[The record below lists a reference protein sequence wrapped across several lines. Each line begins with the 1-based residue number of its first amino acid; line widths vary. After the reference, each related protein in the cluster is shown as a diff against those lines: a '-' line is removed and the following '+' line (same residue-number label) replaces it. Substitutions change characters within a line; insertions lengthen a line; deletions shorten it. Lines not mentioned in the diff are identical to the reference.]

1 MTRTKKVPSKDPSFR
16 NMKADYYPVQR
27 TVNLRSSSTEVD
39 YYVLDVARNLSVVN
53 HRLYRQGKTYN
64 VKVDLNPGA
73 SAASYSIFAL
83 VDTWYIQK
91 AWQMARARYE
101 QATAAERAVMSKQ
114 QIARWEDFR
123 VRHGLSGHAGGE
135 LVPAPFS
142 NGLASAAD
150 TAGEF
155 ATTEIELIDG
165 TKKSFTWGASS
176 GSRFGMLEEY
186 DKSGDTDVSPST
198 ASADKAYAGTEGDV
212 TEATMDDLSQKGDLP
227 PYDATAFNSRV
238 WVRVGILDAGPDG
251 KLSTGY
257 FHAPCGLV
265 AVQPSVPSTA
275 ITTQLSLTVQAGDYK
290 GVKAMNMGV

>member
-1 MTRTKKVPSKDPSFR
+1 MTRSKKKPMKDPSFKT
-16 NMKADYYPVQR
+16 MKADYYPVQR
-27 TVNLRSSSTEVD
+27 HVNLRSSATEAD

-73 SAASYSIFAL
+73 SATTYSVFAL

-91 AWQMARARYE
+91 AWQLAK
-101 QATAAERAVMSKQ
+101 ATYDRSTADERALMSKNN
-114 QIARWEDFR
+114 IARWEDFR
-123 VRHGLSGHAGGE
+123 VDAGLSGHAGGQ
-135 LVPAPFS
+135 LIPAPFS
-142 NGLASAAD
+142 NAMASAAD

-155 ATTEIELIDG
+155 ELSRITLADG
-165 TKKSFTWGASS
+165 TTQRTFSWGADATA
-176 GSRFGMLEEY
+176 FNIITEY
-186 DKSGDTDVSPST
+186 DASGNTDFSPST
-198 ASADKAYAGTEGDV
+198 LPSSQPYDETDGDVSADQIS
-212 TEATMDDLSQKGDLP
+212 DLAAIGNAP
-227 PYDATAFNSRV
+227 PYDASAFNSRV
-238 WVRVGILDAGPDG
+238 WVRVGVLDAGPDG

-265 AVQPSVPSTA
+265 VVQPAAASTA